1 MPVFRGL
8 RPLGADVPGP
18 CTICKP
24 AGHAALHADRRN
36 APAAGRDPVCEV
48 CDRFSSENVPESGH
62 HIRRVPADDGSSGSG
77 ESDAEFAAAVLI

>member
-36 APAAGRDPVCEV
+36 APAAGRDQVREV
-48 CDRFSSENVPESGH
+48 RDRFPRENVPESGH
-62 HIRRVPADDGSSGSG
+62 HIRRVPADDGSSGFG
-77 ESDAEFAAAVLI
+77 ESDAEFAAAVFV

>member
-1 MPVFRGL
+1 M
-8 RPLGADVPGP
+8 GADVQRSCGV
-18 CTICKP
+18 CKS
-24 AGHAALHADRRN
+24 AGYTALHADQWN

-48 CDRFSSENVPESGH
+48 CDRFPRKNVPEPGH